1 MKILIILKHMIIL
14 FNRYYEETYQYIPN
28 IDGGH

>member
-14 FNRYYEETYQYIPN
+14 FNRYYEEAYQYIPN